1 MGIADRKDRERK
13 ELREKIIVAASELF
27 LEHGLEKASIRMIAD
42 KIEYSP
48 ATIYLHFKDKSE
60 LFYVIMERAFQK
72 FFEYFSS
79 VEHIEDPMERLK
91 VLGTVYLK
99 FAVDNPLYYDL
110 MFVLRTPMET
120 QHTDESFEAGERSH
134 AVLTKTVED
143 CMKRGHFQGHDPM
156 ALSLAIWGTVHGLA
170 TLRLRDRLTMYPED
184 RQEQLVEQALH
195 SFNAMVEKA

>member
-1 MGIADRKDRERK
+1 MGIADRKEREKK
-13 ELREKIIVAASELF
+13 ELREKIILAASELF

-60 LFYVIMERAFQK
+60 LFYVIMERAFHK

-79 VEHIEDPMERLK
+79 VQHIKDPMERLK

-110 MFVLRTPMET
+110 MFVLRKPMEN
-120 QHTDESFEAGERSH
+120 QHTDKSFEAGERSH
-134 AVLTKTVED
+134 AILTKTVEE
-143 CMKRGHFQGHDPM
+143 CMSHGHFQGHDPM
-156 ALSLAIWGTVHGLA
+156 ALSLAIWSAVHGLA
-170 TLRLRDRLTMYPED
+170 TLRLRNRLMMYPED
-184 RQEQLVEQALH
+184 RQDELVEQALYA
-195 SFNAMVEKA
+195 FNTIMEQA